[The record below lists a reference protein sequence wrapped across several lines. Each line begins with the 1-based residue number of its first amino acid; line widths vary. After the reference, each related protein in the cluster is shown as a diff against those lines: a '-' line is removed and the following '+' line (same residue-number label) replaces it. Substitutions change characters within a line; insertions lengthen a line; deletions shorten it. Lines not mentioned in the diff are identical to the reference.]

1 MLSAALLALATS
13 LLGALAP
20 GSATAATPR
29 ILIVGDSLSAGYGI
43 RQDAA
48 WPQLLARRLGGEYS
62 VVNASISGETTAGGR
77 SRLPALLRQHAP
89 AVVLIALGANDGLR
103 GLSLVQMRDNLQA
116 MVAAARGAGAR
127 VPIAGMRMPPNYGA
141 YADAF
146 FPTFGDVARRERVPL
161 IPFLLDGIAERS
173 ELFQADGLHPTAEAQ
188 ARILDN
194 VWPALAPLIRGAS
207 ARQAAAR

>member
-1 MLSAALLALATS
+1 MLSAALVALATS

-103 GLSLVQMRDNLQA
+103 GLSLAQMRDNLQA
-116 MVAAARGAGAR
+116 MIAAARSAGAR
-127 VPIAGMRMPPNYGA
+127 VAIAGMRMPPNYGA

-146 FPTFGDVARRERVPL
+146 FATFGDVARRERVPL

-194 VWPALAPLIRGAS
+194 VWPALAPLIRGTS
-207 ARQAAAR
+207 ARQAAR

>member
-13 LLGALAP
+13 LLGALTP
-20 GSATAATPR
+20 GTATAAAPR

-77 SRLPALLRQHAP
+77 SRLPALLRQNAP

-116 MVAAARGAGAR
+116 MIAAARGAGAR
-127 VPIAGMRMPPNYGA
+127 VAIAGMRMPPNYGA

-146 FPTFGDVARRERVPL
+146 FATFGEVARRERVPL
-161 IPFLLDGIAERS
+161 VPFLLDGIAEHG

-194 VWPALAPLIRGAS
+194 VWPALAPLIRGTR
-207 ARQAAAR
+207 ARQAAAQ